1 MSNSTAMVATIG
13 AGALGLLAYY
23 GYQNMNTEENETSN
37 DDDNAGG
44 NFLKHKEDTNNND
57 GSDVDEI
64 RQGEALTEHVKN
76 SLTSIRNFVQ
86 GSGGENN
93 SVEEDED
100 DNNNN
105 NNNNNTDLQQQA
117 KEEVTRAISGA
128 SNAWGSFW
136 KDEYTSMLEENDKKE
151 AEE

>member
-64 RQGEALTEHVKN
+64 RQGKALTEHVKN

-93 SVEEDED
+93 SVEGDED
-100 DNNNN
+100 DKD
-105 NNNNNTDLQQQA
+105 TDLQQQA

-136 KDEYTSMLEENDKKE
+136 KDEYTNMLEEKDKKE

>member
-23 GYQNMNTEENETSN
+23 GYQNMNSEENETSN

-44 NFLKHKEDTNNND
+44 NFLKHKEDANNND
-57 GSDVDEI
+57 VSDVDEI

-76 SLTSIRNFVQ
+76 SFASIRNFVQ

-93 SVEEDED
+93 SVEADED
-100 DNNNN
+100 DKD
-105 NNNNNTDLQQQA
+105 TDLQQQA
-117 KEEVTRAISGA
+117 KEEVTRAISSA